1 MQKLVWTNSD
11 GESIDLTSGNYAIT
25 NWEGFSNTPLNIQ
38 SQQVP
43 FQDGGVFLDALLNQR
58 ELSVTLA
65 MQDNG
70 NLEDRYRMRRE
81 LIHILNPKLGEGYL
95 IYKNDFTEKRIK
107 CVAQVPLFETHN
119 SNDSGTPKATLVWTA
134 CEPYWEDIEETY
146 IIFSKYKKPI
156 INNEGDINVPV
167 NIVINSQ
174 GIDTLKVYN
183 QINNKS
189 IEIKNNTHFQIL
201 IKTGNG
207 EKAVMGGNVKSELQT
222 INLRLTAKLQKENVI
237 YFGTQSGYLIKSEDY
252 FKTLSWIKKIS
263 DYPIIQIY
271 EHDSKYFIC
280 CSEILKE
287 QSGTDQYCEMYI
299 TEDFESYTKYERL
312 GRKILYSKLFQKYA
326 LVCQGNVIQFRNDD
340 FSVANTINF
349 LGSPSMIDVCETNE
363 AVYCINSSGSVFR
376 FEDINNYTEIS
387 DGIIKLNGRSI
398 TCCVGD
404 GDYAYFVSTTKTCAY
419 KHGTGA
425 VFLNGGIRAEKDNY
439 YGGVIINGKI
449 LVVNGTVLV
458 NSDNLIT
465 YPFIYYYDEYK
476 YLHTGSLQFSKTRDL
491 RTFEIEKNSDLSNVP
506 NITFC
511 IGILNNEIYFSF
523 GGSKYYSG
531 NVYKTKDFKI
541 LEAVDT
547 KGITPSG
554 VGVFNNVDK
563 AFITGMDKTG
573 YYVNIYDKEW
583 NLKRISAPF
592 DELTT
597 PAIYCNYLDTVI
609 ASNYYSSLKVYD
621 KENNKFRPLTQYSG
635 TSKITWVCEKGK
647 YLYYGTSL
655 NRITCVDME
664 HLTEDEYKTEIVT
677 SITAEGINGG
687 IYITSNNYF
696 IVWDI
701 NGNIYRSFNVVDWE
715 IINVCES
722 KINKCIWNQD
732 NNTLVVL
739 TESDGVYFVNINTF
753 EKKHIIIT
761 EVEETFLDGV
771 FYNDNFYIISSLAVY
786 KVNVVF
792 EDNIINKITNE
803 SDMSF
808 NLEKGEN
815 LIGYEGS
822 KDFSLNIQYRQKYIG
837 V

>member
-11 GESIDLTSGNYAIT
+11 GDSIDLTSGNYGIT
-25 NWEGFSNTPLNIQ
+25 NWEGFSNTSLNIQ

-43 FQDGGVFLDALLNQR
+43 FQDGGVFLDALLEQR

-81 LIHILNPKLGEGYL
+81 LIHALNPKLGEGYL

-107 CVAQVPLFETHN
+107 CIAQVPLFETHN
-119 SNDSGTPKATLVWTA
+119 SNDSGTPKATLVWNA
-134 CEPYWEDIEETY
+134 CDPYWEDLEETE
-146 IIFSKYKKPI
+146 IIFSKFKKPI

-207 EKAVMGGNVKSELQT
+207 EKSVMGGNVKAELQT
-222 INLRLTAKLQKENVI
+222 INLRLSAKLQKENVI
-237 YFGTQSGYLIKSEDY
+237 YFGTQNGYLIKTENY
-252 FKTLSWIKKIS
+252 FKTVSWIKKIS

-280 CSEILKE
+280 CSEILE
-287 QSGTDQYCEMYI
+287 EMSGTNRNCEMYI
-299 TEDFESYTKYERL
+299 TEDFESYTKYESL
-312 GRKILYSKLFQKYA
+312 GRKILYSELFQKYA
-326 LVCQGNVIQFRNDD
+326 IVKSLNRIEFRNDD
-340 FSVANTINF
+340 FSIANSINF
-349 LGSPSMIDVCETNE
+349 TGSPSMIDVCETNE
-363 AVYCINSSGSVFR
+363 AVYCINSLGQVFR
-376 FEDINNYTEIS
+376 FEDINNYTQIS
-387 DGIIKLNGRSI
+387 NNIIQLLEYPI

-404 GDYAYFVSTTKTCAY
+404 GDYAYFVSEKKTCAY

-425 VFLNGGIRAEKDNY
+425 IFLNGGIRAEKDNY
-439 YGGVIINGKI
+439 YGGVIIDGRI
-449 LVVNGTVLV
+449 LVVNGSVLV

-465 YPFIYYYDEYK
+465 EPYIYYYDEYQ

-491 RTFEIEKNSDLSNVP
+491 SSYEIVKNSNLSNVA
-506 NITFC
+506 NIVFC
-511 IGILNNEIYFSF
+511 IGILNNEIYLS
-523 GGSKYYSG
+523 YSG

-541 LEAVDT
+541 LEVVDT
-547 KGITPSG
+547 KGITTYG
-554 VGVFNNVDK
+554 MGVFNNVDK
-563 AFITGMDKTG
+563 AFMAGRDGTG
-573 YYVNIYDKEW
+573 YYINIYDKEW
-583 NLKRISAPF
+583 NLKRLSAGAN
-592 DELTT
+592 EITT
-597 PAIYCNYLDTVI
+597 PAIYCNYLDTII
-609 ASNYYSSLKVYD
+609 ARGYYEYHTLRVYD
-621 KENNKFRPLTQYSG
+621 KENNKYITLSPYTG
-635 TSKITWVCEKGK
+635 TVTINWVCEKGK
-647 YLYYGTSL
+647 YLYYGTFL

-664 HLTEDEYKTEIVT
+664 HLTESEYKTEIVT
-677 SITAEGINGG
+677 GITAEGINGC

-696 IVWDI
+696 IAWDI
-701 NGNIYRSFNVVDWE
+701 NGNIYRSSNVADWE
-715 IINVCES
+715 TFNVCES

-732 NNTLVVL
+732 NNILVVL
-739 TESDGVYFVNINTF
+739 TESDGVYFVNVNTF

-761 EVEETFLDGV
+761 ETEEAFFDGV
-771 FYNDNFYIISSLAVY
+771 FYNGNFYFISSLAVY

-792 EDNIINKITNE
+792 EDNIINQITNE

-822 KDFSLNIQYRQKYIG
+822 KDFSLSIQYRQKYIG

>member
-11 GESIDLTSGNYAIT
+11 GESIDLTSGNYGIT

-43 FQDGGVFLDALLNQR
+43 FQDGGVFLDALLEQR

-81 LIHILNPKLGEGYL
+81 LIHALNPKLGEGYL
-95 IYKNDFTEKRIK
+95 IYKNDFTQKRIK
-107 CVAQVPLFETHN
+107 CIAQIPLFETHN
-119 SNDSGTPKATLVWTA
+119 SNDSGTPKATLVWNA
-134 CEPYWEDIEETY
+134 CEPYWEDLEETN
-146 IIFSKYKKPI
+146 ILFSKFKKPI

-207 EKAVMGGNVKSELQT
+207 EKSVMGGNVKAELQT

-237 YFGTQSGYLIKSEDY
+237 YFGTQNGYLIKTENY
-252 FKTLSWIKKIS
+252 FKTVSWIKKIS

-280 CSEILKE
+280 CSEILEE
-287 QSGTDQYCEMYI
+287 QSGTNRYCEMYI
-299 TEDFESYTKYERL
+299 TEDFESYTKYVNL
-312 GRKILYSKLFQKYA
+312 GRKILYSELFQKY
-326 LVCQGNVIQFRNDD
+326 VIVRSLNRIEFRNDD
-340 FSVANTINF
+340 FSIANSINF
-349 LGSPSMIDVCETNE
+349 TGSPSMIDVCETNE
-363 AVYCINSSGSVFR
+363 AVYCINSLGQVYR

-387 DGIIKLNGRSI
+387 NNIIQLYGNSI

-404 GDYAYFVSTTKTCAY
+404 GDYAYFVSYRKTCAY

-425 VFLNGGIRAEKDNY
+425 IFLNGGIRAEKDNY
-439 YGGVIINGKI
+439 YGGVIIDGRI
-449 LVVNGTVLV
+449 LVVNGSVLV

-465 YPFIYYYDEYK
+465 EPYIYYYDEYQ

-491 RTFEIEKNSDLSNVP
+491 SSFEIVKNSNLSNVA
-506 NITFC
+506 NIVFC
-511 IGILNNEIYFSF
+511 IGILNNEIYLS
-523 GGSKYYSG
+523 YSG

-541 LEAVDT
+541 LEVVDT
-547 KGITPSG
+547 KGITTHG
-554 VGVFNNVDK
+554 MGVFNNVDK
-563 AFITGMDKTG
+563 AIMAGKDGTG
-573 YYVNIYDKEW
+573 YYINIYDKEW
-583 NLKRISAPF
+583 NLKRLSAGAGA
-592 DELTT
+592 DDITT
-597 PAIYCNYLDTVI
+597 PAIYCNYLDTII
-609 ASNYYSSLKVYD
+609 ARERYGNQALRVYD
-621 KENNKFRPLTQYSG
+621 KENNIYITLSPYTG
-635 TSKITWVCEKGK
+635 TPIINWVCEKGK
-647 YLYYGTSL
+647 YLYYGSSL

-664 HLTEDEYKTEIVT
+664 HLTESDYKTEIVT
-677 SITAEGINGG
+677 GITAEGINGG

-701 NGNIYRSFNVVDWE
+701 NGNIYRSSNVADWE
-715 IINVCES
+715 IFNVCES

-732 NNTLVVL
+732 NNILVVL
-739 TESDGVYFVNINTF
+739 TESDGVYFVNVNTF
-753 EKKHIIIT
+753 SKKHIIIT
-761 EVEETFLDGV
+761 ETEEAFFDGV
-771 FYNDNFYIISSLAVY
+771 FYNGNFYVISSLAVY

-792 EDNIINKITNE
+792 EDNIINQITNE

-822 KDFSLNIQYRQKYIG
+822 KDFSLSIQYRQKYIG